1 MGLFQF
7 IKNQNRIHQ
16 AGKAGKIETEI
27 QKYNE
32 KPRKTDEDWK
42 QLSKLNAKKAKIDE
56 SNKIKSEQ
64 NTTTK
69 LTNNSVAINY
79 KGSQQFNSNQDNRLS
94 NKASSKSRK
103 NK

>member
-1 MGLFQF
+1 MGLIRF
-7 IKNQNRIHQ
+7 IKNQTRIHQ

-32 KPRKTDEDWK
+32 KPIKTDEDWK

-69 LTNNSVAINY
+69 LTNNSIAVNY
-79 KGSQQFNSNQDNRLS
+79 KGSQQVNSNQDNRQS
-94 NKASSKSRK
+94 TETSSKSRK
-103 NK
+103 K